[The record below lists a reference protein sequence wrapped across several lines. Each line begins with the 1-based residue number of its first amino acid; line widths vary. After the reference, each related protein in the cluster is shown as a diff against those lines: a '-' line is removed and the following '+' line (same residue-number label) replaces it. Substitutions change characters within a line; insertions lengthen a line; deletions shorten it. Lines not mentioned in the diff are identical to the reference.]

1 MEHYAPW
8 VISSVSDVIQR
19 PERRNLV
26 LHGQHLPVDM
36 TIHSI
41 DVVIEPRIHVPGELF
56 AQLQAEDTEKVY
68 LIAVDVSVQV
78 GISDLPDYLFILHM

>member
-1 MEHYAPW
+1 MA
-8 VISSVSDVIQR
+8 
-19 PERRNLV
+19 
-26 LHGQHLPVDM
+26 
-36 TIHSI
+36 IHSI
-41 DVVIEPRIHVPGELF
+41 DIVIEPRIHVPGELF

>member
-1 MEHYAPW
+1 MERTAPW
-8 VISSVSDVIQR
+8 VISSVLDVIQR

-36 TIHSI
+36 AIHSI

-56 AQLQAEDTEKVY
+56 AQLQAEDTEKVD
-68 LIAVDVSVQV
+68 LVPIKV
-78 GISDLPDYLFILHM
+78 GIHDLDDCR